1 MGKRREGDRRNFTE
15 SGGEA
20 QKPYS
25 LSCPEA
31 PPARPLSPPG
41 FLNIPGPGLLRVL
54 GHGRALGCNGDSGE
68 APLAG
73 KLLPP
78 GEIWMGASRAP
89 PSSPGGG
96 VSAPHARH
104 RAVDSSPPNVDTHFF
119 VEDGLHVYLSGANG
133 PRAEPPPS
141 SSAPGPTP
149 PPPPRP
155 TTACPAHVPHVDQ

>member
-1 MGKRREGDRRNFTE
+1 MP
-15 SGGEA
+15 GGA
-20 QKPYS
+20 PGPALIPSRLPKHPRTGS
-25 LSCPEA
+25 PPD
-31 PPARPLSPPG
+31 PPA
-41 FLNIPGPGLLRVL
+41 
-54 GHGRALGCNGDSGE
+54 RALGCNGDSGE
-68 APLAG
+68 APFPG

-96 VSAPHARH
+96 VSAPHSRH

-149 PPPPRP
+149 PPRPAPPRSALP
-155 TTACPAHVPHVDQ
+155 TCLTQTNNPRECESRGETRRERWGGK